1 MLFTC
6 YLRDGIVYVPTVAR
20 RKSEPIYTNIEPVA
34 VVPVSSTEDVRRAF
48 LEAIG
53 RKNVVIP
60 DRDAEALRAP
70 PLLPKYAG
78 VRSLSAFYRNASTWS
93 IIEDDGVYKILSY
106 LKHPKGYWRPDLARE
121 IQFPVRTTVD
131 GVIDRMIAIL
141 QEAARAEALGRR
153 PKSENPIS
161 PAGDD

>member
-6 YLRDGIVYVPTVAR
+6 YLRDGIVYIPTVAR

-34 VVPVSSTEDVRRAF
+34 VVPVSSTEGVRCAL
-48 LEAIG
+48 LETIA

-60 DRDAEALRAP
+60 DRDPKALRAP

-93 IIEDDGVYKILSY
+93 IIEDDGVYKILNY
-106 LKHPKGYWRPDLARE
+106 RKHPKGYWQPDPAEE
-121 IQFPVRTTVD
+121 IQFPLGTTIDDV
-131 GVIDRMIAIL
+131 VDRMIAIL
-141 QEAARAEALGRR
+141 QEAARQGE
-153 PKSENPIS
+153 
-161 PAGDD
+161 

>member
-34 VVPVSSTEDVRRAF
+34 VVPLSSTEDLRRAL
-48 LEAIG
+48 LETIAK
-53 RKNVVIP
+53 KNVVIP
-60 DRDAEALRAP
+60 DRDPNALRAP

-93 IIEDDGVYKILSY
+93 ITEDDGVYKILHY
-106 LKHPKGYWRPDLARE
+106 RKHPKGYWQEDSARE
-121 IQFPVRTTVD
+121 IQFPARATVD
-131 GVIDRMIAIL
+131 YVVDRMIAIL
-141 QEAARAEALGRR
+141 QEASRADAR
-153 PKSENPIS
+153 P
-161 PAGDD
+161 

>member
-34 VVPVSSTEDVRRAF
+34 VIPVSSLEDVRRAL
-48 LEAIG
+48 LETIA

-60 DRDAEALRAP
+60 DRDPKALRAP

-93 IIEDDGVYKILSY
+93 ISEDDGVYKILNY
-106 LKHPKGYWRPDLARE
+106 RKHPKGYWQEDPAQE
-121 IQFPVRTTVD
+121 IQFPSGTTIDDV
-131 GVIDRMIAIL
+131 VDRMIAIL
-141 QEAARAEALGRR
+141 EEAAQ
-153 PKSENPIS
+153 K
-161 PAGDD
+161 

>member
-34 VVPVSSTEDVRRAF
+34 VIPVSGLEDVRRAL
-48 LEAIG
+48 LETIA

-60 DRDAEALRAP
+60 DRDPKALRAP

-93 IIEDDGVYKILSY
+93 ISEDDGVYKILNY
-106 LKHPKGYWRPDLARE
+106 RKHSKGYWQEDPAQE
-121 IQFPVRTTVD
+121 IQFPVGTTVD
-131 GVIDRMIAIL
+131 DVVDRMISIL
-141 QEAARAEALGRR
+141 QEAAQ
-153 PKSENPIS
+153 K
-161 PAGDD
+161 

>member
-34 VVPVSSTEDVRRAF
+34 VIPVSSLEDVRRAL
-48 LEAIG
+48 LETIA

-60 DRDAEALRAP
+60 DRDPKALRAP

-93 IIEDDGVYKILSY
+93 ISEDDGVYKILNY
-106 LKHPKGYWRPDLARE
+106 RKHPKGYWQPDLAHE
-121 IQFPVRTTVD
+121 IQFPAGTTIDDV
-131 GVIDRMIAIL
+131 VDRMIAIL
-141 QEAARAEALGRR
+141 EEAAQ
-153 PKSENPIS
+153 K
-161 PAGDD
+161 